1 MDHRGNP
8 GMLAGIDFSSTYDCS
23 SSIPQTKSMIDQ
35 IASAGCCGSI
45 GQRSACSVD
54 NSYICATPANYINA
68 IIDDKSPSGTCDIRI
83 NMDTNR
89 YGHSGVFEGISF
101 ASFYDCSSA
110 SVNVSSKIDSYA
122 ALGCCGSSKMS
133 TCSPSPTSETTTTT
147 TTTAAPQ
154 TTATT
159 TDPVK
164 DRAESTTMIETDIT
178 FDGMSAAE
186 FKTNKKEITKAIA
199 DTLEVHPSMLIVT
212 VKSSRRRR
220 LTADGDQVTL
230 EVQIFVTPEKA
241 TAMEKKVMVVKT
253 SSGSSVLSSKIA
265 SAAGFSNT
273 LSASVSA
280 PVTES
285 NQTPP
290 PAPQNSKSATNSD
303 KKKKR
308 NNWMMLGGII
318 GGVVFLLILLF
329 MLFMQ
334 YGRYWYS
341 LCTTGRNKK
350 NNTMR
355 RKESTRLEDDNN
367 NNTGLEMGSA
377 VAMHTNPMKQ
387 IHP

>member
-1 MDHRGNP
+1 
-8 GMLAGIDFSSTYDCS
+8 MLAGIDFSSTYDCS

-164 DRAESTTMIETDIT
+164 DRAESTTMIETDIE
-178 FDGMSAAE
+178 FDGMSATDFWKSE
-186 FKTNKKEITKAIA
+186 EDITKTIA

-212 VKSSRRRR
+212 VKSNRRRH
-220 LTADGDQVTL
+220 LTAVGDQVTL
-230 EVQIFVTPEKA
+230 NVQIYVTPEKA
-241 TAMEKKVMVVKT
+241 TAMEEKVLVVKT
-253 SSGSSVLSSKIA
+253 SQGSSNLGSKIGT
-265 SAAGFSNT
+265 AARFSWI
-273 LSASVSA
+273 LSASVST
-280 PVTES
+280 PVTKI

-290 PAPQNSKSATNSD
+290 PAPPSTQLATPSSHSD
-303 KKKKR
+303 TE
-308 NNWMMLGGII
+308 NNGFSEFM
-318 GGVVFLLILLF
+318 LLIP
-329 MLFMQ
+329 
-334 YGRYWYS
+334 
-341 LCTTGRNKK
+341 
-350 NNTMR
+350 
-355 RKESTRLEDDNN
+355 
-367 NNTGLEMGSA
+367 GLVCA
-377 VAMHTNPMKQ
+377 VATLR
-387 IHP
+387 IGF